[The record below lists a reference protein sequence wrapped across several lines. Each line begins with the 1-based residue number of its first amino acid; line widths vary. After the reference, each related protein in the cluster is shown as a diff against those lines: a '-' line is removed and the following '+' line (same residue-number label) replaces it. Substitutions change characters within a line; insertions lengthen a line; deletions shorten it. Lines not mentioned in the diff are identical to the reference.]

1 MGAAGAPLPT
11 LLDQKAYVGQAFD
24 ARVEPALVSQVLTL
38 LQDTHSDVKNLAVT
52 TGSRFATM
60 TEALCA
66 ALRSDDEEERD
77 IASMASER
85 CADTTQALV
94 NVLVPFLATQINENT
109 HQTTALDVLNDALT
123 LAPSHMA
130 THQGSIAHVL
140 LAHMASE
147 RSAVARRAIQGL
159 AHLAA
164 LCMPATWVLITDR
177 GLAGLSPPFHAETA
191 SVQLLQALAREAP
204 VSIQAQAAIRVE
216 QLHSV
221 LQRADGH
228 DETDELR
235 ETCLLTLQAMVAAG
249 LDVQTRLV
257 IAHMAQSA
265 LAYDPNA
272 ADDMDD
278 MDDDDALDVSDD
290 DDLAWR
296 VRRAACR
303 LLSELFSAP
312 DAHELCAASP
322 AISAALCER
331 LREREEAVR
340 LDALTALRLVWR
352 ACTDA
357 PLDSHVLVEALR
369 TWRSASAQAAAL
381 AALSE
386 LAERRMLATHDEP
399 VVLSM
404 ALYALENDAH
414 AASYIA
420 ALVLVRY
427 MCCQALAMA
436 QEAASRLAASL
447 AHAVRSTNHRA
458 SVEALHTCEPFF
470 ANVGPTAPGPAC
482 TLVDAVLARCERA
495 DADASVHD
503 AGLVALNTALRAL
516 GERAGE
522 RIPRMLAFINARLSL
537 ETTRTRCLQLVQSW
551 TPEQVLGSFEPVQE
565 FALTCLP
572 LLADLAQRPAT
583 AVNALEALS
592 TVSRMKPSHVHGVRD
607 AVRHMVVHNL
617 PAPDSPSLLPLLEL
631 VNRFSNLDQSWAEE
645 TLDALLPP
653 LVPQLARMSSP
664 SFNVLLDTMSFLTSS
679 YEQLTVLF
687 TALVH
692 AWVAQSSE
700 LASQTL
706 GYMTI
711 SEQVANLR
719 NWPKAQA
726 VFAQASASTVPGQA
740 MAVTGLLIGSPAC
753 RAPFVQA
760 LANGDVGALR
770 ALRDPIKRSPYVFYS
785 EEPTVWTSV
794 MGPTFCAAAPDMTS
808 ECVAYMVWMDTQM
821 KMGSER
827 EFTLLHELMQRMTAP
842 DACGRAVVLGALRA
856 ILPLDSTHDLDPAL
870 ESCVPAILQRLSD
883 EDVSVRQAAVMALRA
898 YLQSRTALV
907 LKALPPFLPSLYD
920 LTRVRTELQRQ
931 VRMGPFTVMHD
942 DGLDL
947 RKNALETL
955 GTLLDTPLAR
965 DVAPDVL
972 ACVVRALQDDDG
984 VKLMGCL
991 LAVHVADVA
1000 GEAVRRAIADLAP
1013 PLQAILARQVRD
1025 NATKQDMEK
1034 ASEIDLAARRVVKRL
1049 AQLDPA
1055 SPAMAELLERAATP
1069 SAVRRAA

>member
-1 MGAAGAPLPT
+1 MRRWVRRKTNTAIRAIL
-11 LLDQKAYVGQAFD
+11 K
-24 ARVEPALVSQVLTL
+24 ELT
-38 LQDTHSDVKNLAVT
+38 
-52 TGSRFATM
+52 
-60 TEALCA
+60 
-66 ALRSDDEEERD
+66 
-77 IASMASER
+77 ASER

-700 LASQTL
+700 LGMHGAQVYAKALSRVVTLLLSQAQRGNSGERLSMPTALDRVEALLHEPDTASQTL

-726 VFAQASASTVPGQA
+726 VFAQASASKVPGQA

-808 ECVAYMVWMDTQM
+808 ECVAYMVWMDTQI